1 MYPCS
6 DICTGIL
13 ARISVKRDDHMTSA
27 GIRVRIYVH
36 VHISEHGYAGYPC
49 KDMQVGIL
57 ARTIPD
63 WRKTSFDNSLS
74 VLFVDNLYAGH
85 PATIFRDDKYA
96 IFYCILCGSNC

>member
-36 VHISEHGYAGYPC
+36 ISEHGYAGYPC

-57 ARTIPD
+57 AWTIPD
-63 WRKTSFDNSLS
+63 WRKTSFDNYLS
-74 VLFVDNLYAGH
+74 VVFVDNLYAGH